1 MAKKQF
7 KAESK
12 RLLDLMINSIYTHK
26 EIFLR
31 EIISNASDAC
41 DKLCYLAL
49 TDSAVGM
56 NRKDFKIELKVDK
69 EPRILTVSDNGIGM
83 DRADLENHLGVI
95 ASSGSYKFKQEVGDD
110 AKDTDVI
117 GQFGVGFYSAF
128 MVADHITVVT
138 KKYGSD
144 TAYQWQSSGAD
155 GYTITECERA
165 GVGTDIGLITLCNGV
180 AIRAGGLPLISGV
193 AAELPGTDR
202 HLIADHE
209 GGVEAHA
216 ELADHVGVLGVI
228 SHLLLEL
235 VGTGGGD
242 DAQIVLQILLVHADA
257 VIRNGNGTAFFIY
270 GQVNFEILPGQL
282 HAVIRQGLVAQL
294 VAGIAG
300 VGENLPEKNLLMG
313 INGVD
318 HQVQQTLGLRLELF
332 LCHEQ
337 NTSFVYFNIEYIV
350 ARTAKKEITFL

>member
-1 MAKKQF
+1 MKLLLIELIIF
-7 KAESK
+7 LGLHI
-12 RLLDLMINSIYTHK
+12 RLLPLPDGDHGVQRLHFHIGYLVRLVGHTGGHL
-26 EIFLR
+26 LR
-31 EIISNASDAC
+31 F
-41 DKLCYLAL
+41 
-49 TDSAVGM
+49 G
-56 NRKDFKIELKVDK
+56 
-69 EPRILTVSDNGIGM
+69 NG
-83 DRADLENHLGVI
+83 H
-95 ASSGSYKFKQEVGDD
+95 
-110 AKDTDVI
+110 
-117 GQFGVGFYSAF
+117 
-128 MVADHITVVT
+128 
-138 KKYGSD
+138 
-144 TAYQWQSSGAD
+144 AD
-155 GYTITECERA
+155 GETDIIGILLYQFPELPFLQKFTVMLIL
-165 GVGTDIGLITLCNGV
+165 GIILQVHDDLGTDIGLITLCNGV
-180 AIRAGGLPLISGV
+180 AIRAGGLPLIGGV

-209 GGVEAHA
+209 RRVEAHA
-216 ELADHVGVLGVI
+216 ELADHVSVLGVI

-257 VIRNGNGTAFFIY
+257 VIRNGDGP
-270 GQVNFEILPGQL
+270 GVLVDRQVDLEVLPGQL
-282 HAVIRQGLVAQL
+282 HAVIRQSLIAQL